1 MEVAREKEEEEEE
14 FEEINEMDAAEAA
27 IAETNAQ
34 SIQALNHDLQS
45 YLKLNRTNSTFKG
58 WLAEYSPE
66 DVRINPRLRYEN
78 SVQRNIW
85 NNSNA
90 NKIFGAPLVPPLTP
104 HQSHQSC
111 GWPSGP
117 ELRRFVGGS
126 KSKKLRKSKRTKRT
140 KKTKMRKRRKTTKK
154 N

>member
-1 MEVAREKEEEEEE
+1 MDEE
-14 FEEINEMDAAEAA
+14 FEEITDMDAAEAA
-27 IAETNAQ
+27 IAETNAL
-34 SIQALNHDLQS
+34 SIQALNDDLQS

-66 DVRINPRLRYEN
+66 DVRINPRLRYED

-90 NKIFGAPLVPPLTP
+90 NKTFGAPLVPPLTP
-104 HQSHQSC
+104 HESHQSC

-117 ELRRFVGGS
+117 DSRGLLGGS
-126 KSKKLRKSKRTKRT
+126 KSKKLRKLRKSKRTKIT
-140 KKTKMRKRRKTTKK
+140 KKTKRTKMRKRRKRTKK

>member
-1 MEVAREKEEEEEE
+1 MEEE
-14 FEEINEMDAAEAA
+14 FEEITDMDAAEAA
-27 IAETNAQ
+27 IAESNAQ
-34 SIQALNHDLQS
+34 SIQALNDDLQS

-66 DVRINPRLRYEN
+66 DVRINPRLRYED

-90 NKIFGAPLVPPLTP
+90 NKMFGAPLVPPLTP
-104 HQSHQSC
+104 HESHQSC

-117 ELRRFVGGS
+117 DSRGLFGGS
-126 KSKKLRKSKRTKRT
+126 KSKKLRKSRKSKRT
-140 KKTKMRKRRKTTKK
+140 KKTKKTTMKKRRKTTKK